1 MIKKY
6 CLVLDLKDDPRLIAE
21 YEEWHRNVWPEVM
34 ASIRD
39 SGIKKM
45 EIFRAGNR
53 LCMVIE
59 AGEEFSFETKR
70 RMDLE
75 NEKVQQW
82 EALMD
87 NFQQRL
93 PFAGA
98 GQKWVLMDKI
108 FEL

>member
-1 MIKKY
+1 MSKKY

-21 YEEWHRNVWPEVM
+21 YEEWHRNVWPEVIN
-34 ASIRD
+34 SIRD
-39 SGIKKM
+39 SGIEKM

-59 AGEEFSFETKR
+59 AREDFSFENKQNLDKT
-70 RMDLE
+70 
-75 NEKVQQW
+75 NEKVQEW

-93 PFAGA
+93 PFTEM
-98 GQKWVLMDKI
+98 GQKWVLMDRI